1 MEVIPQSLSLQVRSK
16 VIEEMTDYGDS
27 SPSLEVCGALLG
39 TKLSGNNWL
48 CDEFVPVTNVSPMPG
63 VHYIPD
69 PNEFLNNVLK
79 RTTHFS
85 NDAEK
90 DLIGIFH
97 THPNSPPR
105 PSIID
110 IQEAS
115 YLGAYII
122 YSPRFKEMNTFY
134 SDGETPAWTPI
145 VRKDI

>member
-1 MEVIPQSLSLQVRSK
+1 MDLNPQLLSLQVRTS
-16 VIEEMTDYGDS
+16 VIKKMMDYGNS
-27 SPSLEVCGALLG
+27 SPSREVCGVLLG
-39 TKLSGNNWL
+39 TKISNTIWL
-48 CDEFVPVTNVSPMPG
+48 CDEFVQVTNVSSMLR

-69 PNEFLNNVLK
+69 PNEFLNVLK

-97 THPNSPPR
+97 THPYSPPN

-110 IQEAS
+110 IMEAS

-122 YSPRFKEMNTFY
+122 YSPKFKEMNTFY
-134 SDGETPAWTPI
+134 CDGETPVWIPI
-145 VRKDI
+145 TKKDI